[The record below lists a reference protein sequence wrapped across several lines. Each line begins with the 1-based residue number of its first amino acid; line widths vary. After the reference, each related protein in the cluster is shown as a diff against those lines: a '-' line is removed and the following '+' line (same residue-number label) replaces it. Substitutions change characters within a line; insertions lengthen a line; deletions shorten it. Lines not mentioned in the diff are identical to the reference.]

1 VANRNVEL
9 IQMLSQCEHGI
20 AYTQIEEINTAL
32 CLQKMALTPDND
44 VPLPKNIQATL
55 AWNNIDR
62 IEETL
67 YGPGT
72 SHLVNVIAV

>member
-1 VANRNVEL
+1 
-9 IQMLSQCEHGI
+9 MLSRCEHGI

-55 AWNNIDR
+55 AWDNTDR
-62 IEETL
+62 IEEKL
-67 YGPGT
+67 YGAGT
-72 SHLVNVIAV
+72 PHRVNVIAV